1 MPKLKTF
8 LREYRSFLL
17 FLGLIMVFRTGYADW
32 SPVPT
37 SSMEPTIYPGDVVW
51 IDKTA
56 YGPSLPFLNK
66 RLFTWGLPERG
77 DVITLIPPH
86 EDTLYVKRVIGLAGD
101 TVRIEGNTI
110 EVNGMRLE
118 QGVVEQRADA
128 VLGVETIAGRQHAFK
143 LSTVRGIPYIGETIT
158 VPAGKLF
165 VMGDFRNNSA
175 DSRYWGFVDASNV
188 MGKVTAVA
196 VSIADERSGLGR
208 VAVPI
213 H

>member
-1 MPKLKTF
+1 MPKLHTF
-8 LREYRSFLL
+8 FREYRSFLL
-17 FLGLIMVFRTGYADW
+17 FLLLIMVFRTSYADW

-66 RLFTWGLPERG
+66 RVFAWGQPERG

-86 EDTLYVKRVIGLAGD
+86 EDVLYVKRVIGLPGD
-101 TVRIEGNTI
+101 TLHIEGNTI
-110 EVNGMRLE
+110 TVNGEVLE
-118 QGVVEQRADA
+118 QGFVEQRVDA
-128 VLGVETIAGRQHAFK
+128 VLGVEMIGDREHAFK
-143 LSTVRGIPYIGETIT
+143 LSTERSIPYIGETLT
-158 VPAGKLF
+158 VPEGKFF

-175 DSRYWGFVDASNV
+175 DSRYWGFVDESNV
-188 MGKVTAVA
+188 MGKVTAIA
-196 VSIADERSGLGR
+196 LSIADERSGLGR
-208 VAVPI
+208 VAVPV

>member
-1 MPKLKTF
+1 MCKPIAF

-17 FLGLIMVFRTGYADW
+17 FLLLIMVFRTGYADW

-66 RLFTWGLPERG
+66 RLLTWGEPARG

-86 EDTLYVKRVIGLAGD
+86 EDVLYVKRVIGLPGD
-101 TVRIEGNTI
+101 TLRIDGNAI
-110 EVNGMRLE
+110 EVNGKLLE
-118 QGVVEQRADA
+118 QGIVEQRDDA
-128 VLGVETIAGRQHAFK
+128 ILGVETIGGAEHAFK
-143 LSTVRGIPYIGETIT
+143 LSTERGVPYVGETIT
-158 VPAGKLF
+158 VPPGKLF

-175 DSRYWGFVDASNV
+175 DSRYWGFVDERNV
-188 MGKVTAVA
+188 MGKVTAIA

-208 VAVPI
+208 IAVPI
-213 H
+213 Q

>member
-1 MPKLKTF
+1 MSRTLTL

-17 FLGLIMVFRTGYADW
+17 FLLLLMVFRTSYADW

-56 YGPSLPFLNK
+56 YGPSLPFVNK
-66 RLFTWGLPERG
+66 RVFTWDTPERG

-86 EDTLYVKRVIGLAGD
+86 EDVLYVKRVIGLAGD
-101 TVRIEGNTI
+101 TLRIEGNTI
-110 EVNGMRLE
+110 YVNGTRLE
-118 QGVVEQRADA
+118 QEFAEVGEDA
-128 VLGVETIAGRQHAFK
+128 VLGTEAIDGVTHAFK
-143 LSTVRGIPYIGETIT
+143 LSTERAVPYIGATIT

-175 DSRYWGFVDASNV
+175 DSRYWGFVDESKV
-188 MGKVTAVA
+188 MGKVTA
-196 VSIADERSGLGR
+196 IALSFAGERSGLGR
-208 VAVPI
+208 FAVPI
-213 H
+213 Q

>member
-1 MPKLKTF
+1 MPKLHTF
-8 LREYRSFLL
+8 FREYRSFLL
-17 FLGLIMVFRTGYADW
+17 FLLLIMVFRTSYADW

-66 RLFTWGLPERG
+66 RVFAWGQPERG

-86 EDTLYVKRVIGLAGD
+86 EDVLYVKRVIGLPGD
-101 TVRIEGNTI
+101 TLHIEGNTI
-110 EVNGMRLE
+110 TVNGEVLE
-118 QGVVEQRADA
+118 QGFVEQRVDA
-128 VLGVETIAGRQHAFK
+128 VLGVETIGDREHAFK
-143 LSTVRGIPYIGETIT
+143 LSTERGIPYIGETLT
-158 VPAGKLF
+158 VPEGKFF

-175 DSRYWGFVDASNV
+175 DSRYWGFVDESNV
-188 MGKVTAVA
+188 MGKVTAIA
-196 VSIADERSGLGR
+196 LSIADERSGLGR
-208 VAVPI
+208 VAVPV